1 MTSVAEFKVR
11 PKMDAHNHLNLG
23 MRYASYI
30 LWAGFYIP
38 NFPRHF
44 NGLDDMHT
52 VISEYTR
59 PRCVTEKDVQD
70 LLSLSIQDAVADGV
84 TILEGSI
91 DISFIHHCGESITR
105 FIDMVKRVHEKFKN
119 KIDFRPELGM
129 GKTFDNSLV
138 RRWAPEC
145 LESKVF
151 KSIDLYG
158 PEVEDGIE
166 DFKPI
171 YVLAGKLG
179 IKKKAH
185 VGEFSDAK
193 SVKRFVQFF
202 ELDEVQHGIGA
213 ASDKNVMKFLRDE
226 KIRLHVCPASNV
238 MLGAVPSLEEHPI
251 KILYENGVDVTI
263 NTDDLLFFNKSV
275 SEECVDLIN
284 AGTLTEKQVFDIL
297 DKSAAG

>member
-1 MTSVAEFKVR
+1 M
-11 PKMDAHNHLNLG
+11 
-23 MRYASYI
+23 
-30 LWAGFYIP
+30 
-38 NFPRHF
+38 
-44 NGLDDMHT
+44 
-52 VISEYTR
+52 
-59 PRCVTEKDVQD
+59 
-70 LLSLSIQDAVADGV
+70 
-84 TILEGSI
+84 
-91 DISFIHHCGESITR
+91 
-105 FIDMVKRVHEKFKN
+105 
-119 KIDFRPELGM
+119 
-129 GKTFDNSLV
+129 
-138 RRWAPEC
+138 
-145 LESKVF
+145 
-151 KSIDLYG
+151 
-158 PEVEDGIE
+158 
-166 DFKPI
+166 
-171 YVLAGKLG
+171 AGKLG

-213 ASDKNVMKFLRDE
+213 AADKNVMKFLRDE

-251 KILYENGVDVTI
+251 KVLYENGIDVTI